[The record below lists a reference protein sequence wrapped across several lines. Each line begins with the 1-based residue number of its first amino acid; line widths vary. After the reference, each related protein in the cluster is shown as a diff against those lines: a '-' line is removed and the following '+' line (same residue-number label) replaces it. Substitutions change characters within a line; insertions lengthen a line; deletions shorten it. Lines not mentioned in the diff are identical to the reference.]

1 LGERKTNGKLH
12 SVERTPSENPI
23 NIKNQWKIP
32 GLGMGISGKF
42 LSMEGFHNEIF
53 RRHYIVEQDLTQ
65 ARSKKHF
72 PFQEDFGPCTS
83 LLWSG
88 I

>member
-1 LGERKTNGKLH
+1 LGERKTNGKFH

-32 GLGMGISGKF
+32 SVGMGISGKF

-53 RRHYIVEQDLTQ
+53 QHHRKIT
-65 ARSKKHF
+65 
-72 PFQEDFGPCTS
+72 
-83 LLWSG
+83 LWSR

>member
-32 GLGMGISGKF
+32 GLVMGISGKF

-53 RRHYIVEQDLTQ
+53 PRHRKIT
-65 ARSKKHF
+65 
-72 PFQEDFGPCTS
+72 
-83 LLWSG
+83 LWSR

>member
-1 LGERKTNGKLH
+1 MEKPCWEKQKTNGKLL
-12 SVERTPSENPI
+12 SVERTPSGNPV

-42 LSMEGFHNEIF
+42 LFMEGFHNENF
-53 RRHYIVEQDLTQ
+53 RRHRKIT
-65 ARSKKHF
+65 
-72 PFQEDFGPCTS
+72 
-83 LLWSG
+83 LWSR